1 MKYSVIHSLVVYQY
15 SSHDIIQNL
24 RNTKNNPKFTI
35 KSTFENVNPF
45 FETLTEII
53 HFLKLKTKVLF
64 LSPKYDN
71 LEIMN

>member
-24 RNTKNNPKFTI
+24 RILKKIQSLQSSPLLKMSI
-35 KSTFENVNPF
+35 HF

-53 HFLKLKTKVLF
+53 HFLKLKSTFYKNQ
-64 LSPKYDN
+64 SPFPVTQ
-71 LEIMN
+71 M